1 VIPNAALSIASAG
14 VGKRAGVDAQAVFAG
29 SIRWAVL
36 VAGTF
41 GFDATVDGV
50 TLIAAR
56 AEADGVVVGGLADGV
71 GAALG
76 RLARVSTA
84 ASYASFT
91 GDAVLKFTKKI
102 NICKIALRRR
112 NKVL

>member
-1 VIPNAALSIASAG
+1 M
-14 VGKRAGVDAQAVFAG
+14 
-29 SIRWAVL
+29 
-36 VAGTF
+36 
-41 GFDATVDGV
+41 

-76 RLARVSTA
+76 RLAGVSTA

-91 GDAVLKFTKKI
+91 GDAVLKLNLKK
-102 NICKIALRRR
+102 
-112 NKVL
+112 

>member
-1 VIPNAALSIASAG
+1 
-14 VGKRAGVDAQAVFAG
+14 
-29 SIRWAVL
+29 
-36 VAGTF
+36 
-41 GFDATVDGV
+41 V
-50 TLIAAR
+50 TLVAAR

-76 RLARVSTA
+76 RLAGVSTA

-102 NICKIALRRR
+102 NICKIDIALRR
-112 NKVL
+112 